1 MTTTATR
8 PQLAYLGQQIQEL
21 KQKGTFFKLRVLEDE
36 QGPVCTYDGKKVI
49 NIASNNYLGLTT
61 HPKLREAA
69 LEATRKYGVGSG
81 AVRTVAGT
89 MRIHMELE
97 EKIARFKNVEACV
110 VFQSGFAANAGTVS
124 AILGKEDFIISDEL
138 NHASIIDGAR
148 LSRAKILVF
157 RHKDIAHAEEQLA
170 SVKDQPGKK
179 ILITDGVF
187 SMDGDIGPLP
197 ALCDLAEKYGAIMM
211 VDDAHASGVL
221 GRNGRGTIDHFNV
234 HGRVDV
240 QVGTL
245 SKAIG
250 ALGGYVCGSRDLI
263 EFLYHRARPFLFS
276 TSHPPSVAATCIA
289 AFDVLEQ
296 EPELIE
302 KLWENTRYFKK
313 ELGTLGFNIGGVNTP
328 VSETPITPVIVGEG
342 RLAMEFSRELFRE
355 GVMATGIAFPTV
367 AEGKARIRTI
377 MTATHTR
384 EQLDQALDTLK
395 KVGKRLGIIQ

>member
-1 MTTTATR
+1 MTTATR
-8 PQLAYLGQQIQEL
+8 TDPLSFLSDQLNDL
-21 KQKGTFFKLRVLEDE
+21 KFKGTHFKLRVLDDE
-36 QGPVCTYDGKKVI
+36 QAAVCTLDGKKVI
-49 NIASNNYLGLTT
+49 NLASNNYLGLTT

-69 LEATRKYGVGSG
+69 LEATRRYGVGSG
-81 AVRTVAGT
+81 AVRTIAGT
-89 MRIHMELE
+89 MKIHMELE

-124 AILGKEDFIISDEL
+124 AILGKEDFIISDQL

-157 RHKDIAHAEEQLA
+157 EHKNIADAEAKLA
-170 SVKDQPGKK
+170 SIKDQPGKK
-179 ILITDGVF
+179 LLISDGVF

-197 ALCDLAEKYGAIMM
+197 GLCDLAEKYGAIMM

-221 GRNGRGTIDHFNV
+221 GRSGRGTVDHFKV
-234 HGRVDV
+234 HGRVDI

-289 AFDVLEQ
+289 AFDVLEG
-296 EPELIE
+296 EPERIE
-302 KLWENTRYFKK
+302 KLWENTRFWKK
-313 ELGTLGFNIGGVNTP
+313 ELALLGFDIGGKTTP
-328 VSETPITPVIVGEG
+328 ASETPITPIIIGDG
-342 RLAMEFSRELFRE
+342 KLTMEFSRELFKE
-355 GVMATGIAFPTV
+355 GIFATGIAFPTV
-367 AEGKARIRTI
+367 AEGYRRSRTI
-377 MTATHTR
+377 KSSEHTQQQMER
-384 EQLDQALDTLK
+384 AL
-395 KVGKRLGIIQ
+395 